1 MKRLFTVI
9 GVVVLA
15 LAASG
20 LLVAQSDP
28 FFGTWKFNAAKSKF
42 EPGPPYKSET
52 RTSQRAG
59 DVKVERVN
67 ADGKTQAYEYR
78 VKYNGK
84 DYPITGQGPN
94 GADTI
99 AIKRIDANTLQ
110 ATLKNASTVLFT
122 AKDVVS
128 KDGSVMTFTSKG
140 IDANGQRFNNVVVY
154 DKQ

>member
-28 FFGTWKFNAAKSKF
+28 FSGTWKFNAANSKF

-78 VKYNGK
+78 VKYDGK

-122 AKDVVS
+122 AQDVVS